1 MSVADA
7 TTFLKKFK
15 EDDALRAQIAAATT
29 GEAKQ
34 AIVKELGLHF
44 TKAEMHEAEKAG
56 GSELSDADLDKV
68 AGGGLVTE
76 IAVAAS
82 VAAAFC

>member
-7 TTFLKKFK
+7 TTFLNKFK
-15 EDDALRAQIAAATT
+15 EDEDLRTKVAAATT
-29 GEAKQ
+29 GEEKQ

-44 TKAEMHEAEKAG
+44 TKAEMAEAEKAG

-76 IAVAAS
+76 IAVAAT